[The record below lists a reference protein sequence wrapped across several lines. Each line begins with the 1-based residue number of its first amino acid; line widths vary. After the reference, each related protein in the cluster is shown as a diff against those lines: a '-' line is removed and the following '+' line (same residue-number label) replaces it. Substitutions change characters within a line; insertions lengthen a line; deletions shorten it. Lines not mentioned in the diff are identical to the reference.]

1 MPYLYID
8 IELYILLSAKA
19 VVELGKHDDFL
30 HAAVL
35 CHPSFVTV
43 DDCKGNIS
51 VLDIQ
56 ETCT

>member
-1 MPYLYID
+1 MSYLYID
-8 IELYILLSAKA
+8 IELYILFSAKA
-19 VVELGKHDDFL
+19 VVELAKHDDFL